1 MAKIPRKFRRQNIVS
16 KRKKAQKDLKAFIKK
31 ATEQAQA
38 RSREITAVQRLKTTS
53 DFDEDVVLGFKKEEE

>member
-1 MAKIPRKFRRQNIVS
+1 MTKIPRKFRRQNIVS